1 MNKFILLF
9 TIATG
14 TTLIQADPTQN
25 SIPSEAN
32 APLVATDSI
41 TAQLTALQDKLN
53 TDCDQLLAELNS
65 YQASLTAYCADPYQA
80 NPTAETLLSS
90 SRNYVN
96 LFTELDHRIDN
107 CTSLIITQLE
117 TLKASKAAK
126 SGQQADQNDP
136 EDANPVCDLIAL
148 AQNRQA
154 ELLTLLE
161 AVEKIYGDAYEVAER
176 IYAAKT
182 KARKALAW
190 KWGKRAAIGAA
201 VGVALIVA
209 AKQIYN
215 HTK

>member
-25 SIPSEAN
+25 SISSEAN

-41 TAQLTALQDKLN
+41 IAQLTALQEKLT
-53 TDCDQLLAELNS
+53 TDCDQLLTELNS
-65 YQASLTAYCADPYQA
+65 YQASLTAYCANPDQA

-90 SRNYVN
+90 SRNYLN

-126 SGQQADQNDP
+126 SGQQTDQGDP
-136 EDANPVCDLIAL
+136 EDTNPVCNLIAL
-148 AQNRQA
+148 AQTRQA

-161 AVEKIYGDAYEVAER
+161 AVEKIYGDACEIDER

-182 KARKALAW
+182 EARKALAW

-201 VGVALIVA
+201 VGVALIVT
-209 AKQIYN
+209 AKQIYT